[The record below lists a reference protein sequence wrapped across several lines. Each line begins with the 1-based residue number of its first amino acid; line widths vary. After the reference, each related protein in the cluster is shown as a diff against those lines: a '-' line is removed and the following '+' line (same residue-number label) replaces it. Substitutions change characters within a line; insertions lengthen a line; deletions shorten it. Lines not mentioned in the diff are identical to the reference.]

1 MTTDSKSATAA
12 AGPAL
17 SEGLGSSERHHA
29 RTLRIRALQA
39 ELRALLD
46 EEASEVCKDL
56 AATKAEC
63 ASIARAGNRVD
74 AVKLYRNKTGLSL
87 RESLQVVES
96 LISAA

>member
-1 MTTDSKSATAA
+1 MTDKV
-12 AGPAL
+12 AGPDGSAL
-17 SEGLGSSERHHA
+17 SEGLGSSVRHHA

-46 EEASEVCKDL
+46 EEAAEVCKDL
-56 AATKAEC
+56 ASTKAEC
-63 ASIARAGNRVD
+63 ARMAKAGHRVD

-87 RESLQVVES
+87 RESLQMVES

>member
-1 MTTDSKSATAA
+1 MTTEL
-12 AGPAL
+12 AGPWGSDSSAV
-17 SEGLGSSERHHA
+17 LGSSERHHA

-46 EEASEVCKDL
+46 EEAAEVCKDL
-56 AATKAEC
+56 ASTKAEC
-63 ASIARAGNRVD
+63 ARMAKAGQRVE

-96 LISAA
+96 LIAAA

>member
-1 MTTDSKSATAA
+1 MKMAQVDP
-12 AGPAL
+12 PALVRL
-17 SEGLGSSERHHA
+17 SEGLGSSERHRV

-46 EEASEVCKDL
+46 EEAAEVCKDL
-56 AATKAEC
+56 SSTKAEC
-63 ASIARAGNRVD
+63 ARLAKAGQRVE

-96 LISAA
+96 LTSAA